1 MTPFLLALQFLTA
14 VTLRRELDV
23 APGDLARARAWFGLV
38 GVLLGGALAIFAWAL
53 ARLLPPLALAPVL
66 VLAWAA
72 STRFLHLDGVADVAD
87 ALVYT
92 TSRERALAIMK
103 DSRTG
108 AFGVAGLALVLLLKF
123 GALASLSG
131 PALYLA
137 PLAAA
142 PLGRALAA
150 ALSVLLPPATPG
162 SGLGADCGA
171 GAGAAALLASAACA
185 VAAAW
190 LAVGAAGL
198 WAALAVLFLGL
209 LLGLWYRRRLGG
221 VTGDCLGAAIELAEA
236 VALLTLVA
244 A

>member
-14 VTLRRELDV
+14 ATLRRELAV
-23 APGDLARARAWFGLV
+23 APGDLGRARAWFGAV
-38 GVLLGGALAIFAWAL
+38 GILLGGALALLAWAL
-53 ARLLPPLALAPVL
+53 ARLLPPLALAPLVL
-66 VLAWAA
+66 LAWAA
-72 STRFLHLDGVADVAD
+72 ATRLLHLDGVADVAD
-87 ALVYT
+87 ALVHT

-131 PALYLA
+131 PSLYLA

-162 SGLGADCGA
+162 SGLGAECGA
-171 GAGAAALLASAACA
+171 GSGATALLASAACA

-190 LAVGAAGL
+190 LAAGAAGL
-198 WAALAVLFLGL
+198 WAALAVLVLGL
-209 LLGLWYRRRLGG
+209 LLGMWYRRRLGG
-221 VTGDCLGAAIELAEA
+221 VTGDCLGAAIELGEA
-236 VALLTLVA
+236 VALLALA
-244 A
+244 AA